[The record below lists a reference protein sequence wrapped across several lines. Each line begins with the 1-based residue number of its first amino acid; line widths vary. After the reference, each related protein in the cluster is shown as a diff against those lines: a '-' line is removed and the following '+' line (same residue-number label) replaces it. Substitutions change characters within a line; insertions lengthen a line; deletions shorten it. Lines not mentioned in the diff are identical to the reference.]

1 MMSRSR
7 RQRRCGGV
15 IVGVVSLSGIIIAI
29 TIPITIIAVF
39 VASEWE
45 PGGQAFCVDAASVL
59 AATAAAA
66 TAAAAVKSGGLR
78 RRGGRATGEVHRAD
92 AAEV

>member
-59 AATAAAA
+59 AAAAA
-66 TAAAAVKSGGLR
+66 TAAAAAVKSGGLR

-92 AAEV
+92 GAEV

>member
-59 AATAAAA
+59 AA
-66 TAAAAVKSGGLR
+66 AAAVKSGGLR

>member
-45 PGGQAFCVDAASVL
+45 PALLTGKLDFSGAIHSQELSTRRHGFKTVGL
-59 AATAAAA
+59 AI
-66 TAAAAVKSGGLR
+66 
-78 RRGGRATGEVHRAD
+78 
-92 AAEV
+92 

>member
-59 AATAAAA
+59 AAAAA
-66 TAAAAVKSGGLR
+66 TAAAAAVKSGGLR

-92 AAEV
+92 AAKV